1 MMSSVQIT
9 KNTIAMVRNGKVIY
23 LIQNGKVTQDP
34 LKIRYFQ
41 KMI

>member
-1 MMSSVQIT
+1 MKTIQIT
-9 KNTIAMVRNGKVIY
+9 QNTSAMVRNGKVIY

-41 KMI
+41 RMI

>member
-23 LIQNGKVTQDP
+23 LIQNGKITQDP

>member
-41 KMI
+41 RMI